1 MNIDELKKL
10 AGISEVPDVTS
21 APHMAAQEKL
31 KIEKEKGLEVGSD
44 EWMKL
49 WFSRGG
55 PQLNMPQG
63 LRGRKK

>member
-1 MNIDELKKL
+1 MNIDDLKRL
-10 AGISEVPDVTS
+10 AGITGQEPIKNE
-21 APHMAAQEKL
+21 PHFAAQEKR

-49 WFSRGG
+49 WFSKGG

-63 LRGRKK
+63 FRGRKK